1 MATNVADLPFNK
13 AELPARDIPRET
25 IDHVADP
32 QVTQQYVPPKVQEY
46 IAAQPTAPSQSKL
59 DRLLEE
65 FRIPILVGIVY
76 MLFEMPLAQSMLV
89 KFAPTLFA
97 DSSTSLFVKSVS
109 MAAAFYAV
117 TLGLEYMSK
126 P

>member
-25 IDHVADP
+25 IDHAADP
-32 QVTQQYVPPKVQEY
+32 QVTQQYVPPRAPDY
-46 IAAQPTAPSQSKL
+46 IASQSTVPTQSKL
-59 DRLLEE
+59 DKLLEE
-65 FRIPILVGIVY
+65 FRIPIMVGIVY

-89 KFAPTLFA
+89 KLAPTLFA
-97 DSSTSLFVKSVS
+97 DSSTSLLVKSVS
-109 MAAAFYAV
+109 MAVSFYAV
-117 TLGLEYMSK
+117 SLGLEYMSK